1 MLGTLKRIVQEVNA
15 ASDLT
20 QALSIIVTRVKQ
32 AMKVDVCSVYLLDPV
47 SDDYVLMATDGLN
60 PASVGIVRLPR
71 GEGLI
76 SVVGETAEPLNLDDA
91 PTHPRYRFIAETGE
105 SYYHAFLGVPIIHHR
120 SVMGVLVAR
129 QQEVRHFDEDEL
141 AFLLTV
147 AAQLSGAIALAI
159 VNGGIRD
166 LTHTPGQE
174 SGSRPIHG
182 LAGAPGVA
190 TGTAL
195 VVYPAMDL
203 DAVPDRQA
211 VDVEAEIAAFHAAVA
226 AARDDIKAL
235 ELRMGE
241 SLAAEDRA
249 LFHAYSLML
258 DSPGLERQ
266 TVERI
271 RGGNWAAGALRDTIR
286 EHTRVFEDMEDP
298 YLRERAGDVRDVG
311 LRILTRL
318 QHTGSQG
325 QAYPPDTILVGEEIT
340 VSTLAEVPLD
350 RLAGVVS
357 VRGST
362 FSHVA
367 ILARSLGI
375 PAVVGLREL
384 PVARVDGSEL
394 VVDGY
399 RGCIYVSPSPA
410 VRTEYAHLISEEKK
424 LTAGLDELREL
435 PATTLD
441 GIHVPLYA
449 NTGLIS
455 DVIPSLRHGAEGI
468 GLYRTEFPFMI
479 RSRFPGEEEQRRIYR
494 QVLEAFAPRPVTI
507 RTLDIGGDKML
518 PYFPIHEEN
527 PFLGWRGIRVTLDH
541 PELFLIQLRA
551 ILRADAGLGNARLLL
566 PMISGVG
573 EVDASLRLIHRVYQ
587 ELRVEGEA
595 PDQLPPVGVMI
606 EVPAA
611 IYQIEAI
618 ARRVDYLS
626 IGSNDLTQY
635 MLAVD
640 RNNSRVA
647 SLYDSLHPAVLRAL
661 VQAIQGA
668 QRCGKP
674 IGVCGEMA
682 GDPAAVILLLG
693 MGVSNLS
700 ASVASLPRIKRVI
713 RGFSVAQACDILGQ
727 VLLMEE
733 PGEIRVYLD
742 GVLEQA
748 GMGGLVRAGH

>member
-15 ASDLT
+15 AADLGH
-20 QALSIIVTRVKQ
+20 ALSIIVTRVKQ
-32 AMKVDVCSVYLLDPV
+32 AMKVDVCSVYLFDPV
-47 SDDYVLMATDGLN
+47 SDQYVLMATDGLN
-60 PASVGIVRLPR
+60 PASVGVVRLAR
-71 GEGLI
+71 GEGLV
-76 SVVGETAEPLNLDDA
+76 SVVGETEEPLNLDDA
-91 PTHPRYRFIAETGE
+91 PQHPRYHFVAETGE
-105 SYYHAFLGVPIIHHR
+105 SYYHGFLGVPIIHHR
-120 SVMGVLVAR
+120 SIMGVLVVR
-129 QQEVRHFDEDEL
+129 QKDQRRFDDDEL

-147 AAQLSGAIALAI
+147 ASQLSGAIALAI
-159 VNGGIRD
+159 VNGGISG
-166 LTHTPGQE
+166 LAETPGDG
-174 SGSRPIHG
+174 GSKPIQG
-182 LAGAPGVA
+182 LAGSPGVA
-190 TGTAL
+190 MGTAR
-195 VVYPAMDL
+195 VIYPATDL

-211 VDVEAEIAAFHAAVA
+211 ADVEAEIAAFRAALA
-226 AARDDIKAL
+226 AARDDIRTL
-235 ELRMGE
+235 ESRMGE
-241 SLAAEDRA
+241 SIADEDRA

-271 RGGNWAAGALRDTIR
+271 RAGNWAPGALRDTIR
-286 EHTRVFEDMEDP
+286 EHTRVFDAMEDP
-298 YLRERAGDVRDVG
+298 YLRERAGDVRDIGV
-311 LRILTRL
+311 RILTRL
-318 QHTGSQG
+318 QHAGG
-325 QAYPPDTILVGEEIT
+325 QEQVYHANTVLVGEEIT
-340 VSTLAEVPLD
+340 VSMLAEVPLEC
-350 RLAGVVS
+350 LAGVVS

-375 PAVVGLREL
+375 PAVLGLSEL
-384 PVARVDGSEL
+384 PVTRVDGSEL

-399 RGCIYVSPSPA
+399 RGWIYVSPSPA
-410 VRTEYAHLISEEKK
+410 VRAEYDRLIGEERL
-424 LTAGLDELREL
+424 LTAGLEELRDL
-435 PATTLD
+435 PAVTVD

-449 NTGLIS
+449 NAGLIS
-455 DVIPSLRHGAEGI
+455 DVMPSLRHGAEGI

-494 QVLEAFAPRPVTI
+494 QVLEALAPRPVTI

-551 ILRADAGLGNARLLL
+551 ILRADVGLGNARLLL
-566 PMISGVG
+566 PMISSVG
-573 EVDASLRLIHRVYQ
+573 EVEAALKLIHRVHQ
-587 ELRVEGEA
+587 ELREEGE
-595 PDQLPPVGVMI
+595 DSVLPPIGVMV
-606 EVPAA
+606 EVPSA
-611 IYQIEAI
+611 IYQIESL

-626 IGSNDLTQY
+626 VGSNDLTQY

-640 RNNSRVA
+640 RNNARVA
-647 SLYDSLHPAVLRAL
+647 ALYDALHPAVLRAL
-661 VQAIQGA
+661 THAMLGA
-668 QRCGKP
+668 QRVGKP

-713 RGFSVAQACDILGQ
+713 RSFSIAQARNILDQ
-727 VLLMEE
+727 VLLMEDARQ
-733 PGEIRVYLD
+733 IRAYVD

-748 GMGGLVRAGH
+748 GLGGLVRVGQ

>member
-1 MLGTLKRIVQEVNA
+1 MLSTLKRIVQEVNA
-15 ASDLT
+15 AGDLA

-32 AMKVDVCSVYLLDPV
+32 SMKVDVCSVYLLDPA

-60 PASVGIVRLPR
+60 PESVGVVRLRR

-76 SVVGETAEPLNLDDA
+76 SVVGESEEPLNLDDA
-91 PTHPRYRFIAETGE
+91 PTHPRYRFVAETGE
-105 SYYHAFLGVPIIHHR
+105 SYYHGFLGVPIIHHR
-120 SVMGVLVAR
+120 SVMGVLVVR
-129 QQEVRHFDEDEL
+129 QKDTRRFDEDEL

-159 VNGGIRD
+159 VNGGIRG
-166 LTHTPGQE
+166 LCQTPGHE
-174 SGSRPIHG
+174 SDSRPIHG

-195 VVYPAMDL
+195 VVYPATDL
-203 DAVPDRQA
+203 DAVPDRPA
-211 VDVEAEIAAFHAAVA
+211 LDVEAEIAAFRAALE
-226 AARDDIKAL
+226 AARGDIKGL
-235 ELRMGE
+235 EDRMGE
-241 SLAAEDRA
+241 SLAEEDRA

-271 RGGNWAAGALRDTIR
+271 RTGNWAAGALRDTIR
-286 EHTRVFEDMEDP
+286 EHTRVFEAMEDP

-311 LRILTRL
+311 LRILARL
-318 QHTGSQG
+318 QHAGGQG
-325 QAYPPDTILVGEEIT
+325 QVYPPNTILVGDEIT

-375 PAVVGLREL
+375 PAVVGLSEL
-384 PVARVDGSEL
+384 PVTRVDGCEL

-399 RGCIYVSPSPA
+399 RGWIYVTPSPA
-410 VRTEYAHLISEEKK
+410 VRAEYERLISEEQQ
-424 LTAGLDELREL
+424 LAAGLEELREL
-435 PATTLD
+435 PAVTLD

-449 NTGLIS
+449 NAGLIS

-551 ILRADAGLGNARLLL
+551 ILRADVGLGNVRLLL
-566 PMISGVG
+566 PMISTIG
-573 EVDASLRLIHRVYQ
+573 EVEASLRLIRRVHQ
-587 ELRVEGEA
+587 ELRDEGEGA
-595 PDQLPPVGVMI
+595 NLPPVGVMV

-611 IYQIEAI
+611 IYQIEAL

-647 SLYDSLHPAVLRAL
+647 ALYDSLHPAVLRAL
-661 VQAIQGA
+661 THAVLGA
-668 QRCGKP
+668 QRCGRP

-713 RGFSVAQACDILGQ
+713 RNFSVAQARNILDQ
-727 VLLMEE
+727 VLLMEDA
-733 PGEIRVYLD
+733 GEIRAYLD

-748 GMGGLVRAGH
+748 GLGGLLRAGL